1 MFDLGWLQAH
11 NLYPKGH
18 VFCTMLASKLHNNG
32 KAQTKHRLD
41 VLAKRYLGKTLSKE
55 QQASDWSAEQLSQE
69 QLTYAAKDVEV
80 LLELVPRINHFLRK
94 HDLFDAFHLE
104 CGALPAMAQMW
115 RTGLPWNRDAL
126 EKLRKAYLNDIE
138 KLGKE
143 FLLEL
148 DEALPEGHK
157 LPRESSER
165 LEYLK
170 DEIKRMDMDPAYI
183 AECKAEIE
191 ELETQPAVFN
201 LRAKETGSKRLG
213 TKKLAGFNLNSPKQL
228 IEKFDLVLGEPPKD
242 EKTGKPSASRS
253 ALQSYAADHHVV
265 QTYLAW
271 KKAENADKWLNLYRT
286 NSPQMVSYAPAI
298 YSLEPQAEGCPAST
312 RTTNKSRRIKSSVP
326 VLKLLKT
333 GFLLMLIFL
342 KWNYD
347 SRRQSRKI
355 KR

>member
-1 MFDLGWLQAH
+1 MSYKTYFGIEHLDLLEHATLIAFDTETTQLQPKNGGLRLLQLGSDTSKTIVVIDFFDLEESDFPRLERFFNNGPRHWWAHNAVFDLGWLQAH

-213 TKKLAGFNLNSPKQL
+213 TKKLAGFNLIK
-228 IEKFDLVLGEPPKD
+228 
-242 EKTGKPSASRS
+242 A
-253 ALQSYAADHHVV
+253 
-265 QTYLAW
+265 TY
-271 KKAENADKWLNLYRT
+271 
-286 NSPQMVSYAPAI
+286 
-298 YSLEPQAEGCPAST
+298 
-312 RTTNKSRRIKSSVP
+312 
-326 VLKLLKT
+326 
-333 GFLLMLIFL
+333 
-342 KWNYD
+342 
-347 SRRQSRKI
+347 
-355 KR
+355 